1 MKPAT
6 PAPRRFSGAAI
17 AALVGLTCVASAAAA
32 SAQPPPPVLP
42 LTGATFAEAL
52 SDHPLLFVLFFS
64 DERVRGTHL
73 LQNYSLA
80 AAELERDHQPVKVKL
95 AWLEVRSNDAERVAL
110 SRRFGVSE
118 LPDIKIFH
126 HGRPSNFEAAASTSS
141 LVDIAR
147 WNAGHQQQR
156 DLQTKGASRVVE
168 IEGNWGLAQ
177 AFEREQVLLIA
188 FTNRW
193 CTRCLLLQ
201 PEFDE
206 AAMFLADADPPITL
220 ATVNIDDPR
229 NGPLVERFGVL
240 SFPVG
245 KIFYHGRFRGDFM
258 GGTNSDQIAAEML
271 AQRDQLLAG
280 GGEAEASRQKQE
292 L

>member
-1 MKPAT
+1 MIRPTAQ
-6 PAPRRFSGAAI
+6 RRRSAV
-17 AALVGLTCVASAAAA
+17 AALVGLSCVAGAAAA
-32 SAQPPPPVLP
+32 GSAQPPPPVLP
-42 LTGATFAEAL
+42 LTGATFAQAL
-52 SDHPLLFVLFFS
+52 SDYPLLFVLFFS

-80 AAELERDHQPVKVKL
+80 AAELERDHQLVKVKL
-95 AWLEVRSNDAERVAL
+95 AWLEVRWNDAERVAL
-110 SRRFGVSE
+110 SRRYGVSE

-126 HGRPSNFEAAASTSS
+126 HGRPSNFEAAASTSN

-156 DLQTKGASRVVE
+156 DLQTKGTSRVVE
-168 IEGNWGLAQ
+168 IEGNWGLMN
-177 AFEREQVLLIA
+177 AFEREHVLLIA

-201 PEFDE
+201 PEFEE
-206 AAMFLADADPPITL
+206 AAMHLADADPPITL
-220 ATVNIDDPR
+220 ATVNIDDPK
-229 NGPLVERFGVL
+229 NLPLIERFGVL

-258 GGTNSDQIAAEML
+258 GGTSSDEIAAEMI
-271 AQRDQLLAG
+271 AQRDQLLTA
-280 GGEAEASRQKQE
+280 GGEADARQKQE